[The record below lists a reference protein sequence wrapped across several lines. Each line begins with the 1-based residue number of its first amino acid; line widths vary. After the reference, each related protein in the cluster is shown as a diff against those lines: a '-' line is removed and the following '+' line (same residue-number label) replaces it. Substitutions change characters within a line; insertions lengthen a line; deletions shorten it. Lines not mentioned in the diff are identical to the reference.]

1 MHSPILSPPTYLPTY
16 LWMDLVSY
24 RSLSLP
30 TYLPTYLPDKI
41 PTDLLLSCIVFLALV
56 VLALLLLAC
65 TNLSLAIAVWTSL
78 HFQSQI
84 S

>member
-1 MHSPILSPPTYLPTY
+1 MHSPILSPPTYLPTH
-16 LWMDLVSY
+16 LPMDGFSQ
-24 RSLSLP
+24 LP
-30 TYLPTYLPDKI
+30 ITLITYLPTYLPDKI